1 MGKTKDLGHLASMA
15 LYDVSG
21 NMTLP
26 AGLKIN
32 GSADVATQ
40 SYVGTQLGSYIPST
54 RSITI
59 NGTTY
64 DLSADRSW
72 TITSMIYPSA
82 GIALST
88 GSAWGTSITNNS
100 TNWNTAYG
108 WGNHASAGY
117 LTGITS
123 AQVTTALGYTPYNS
137 TNPNGYITS
146 SSLSS
151 YLPLSGGTMT
161 GIITFSATTGNKID
175 FYYSGDDRYGIQVQS
190 SELRIHSGAQGAS
203 TGGITF
209 GKSTGTTFTEHLR
222 IKNDGNVQV
231 VVGSLSM
238 ATSGTSY
245 IRMGAFPN
253 STSNSG
259 EAWIGRASDRNSGT
273 MTVQLGGGSSSSRSF
288 EVVDYAWT
296 TVLFSVGSNGNIT
309 TNGNIYMTN
318 SNYAFGTSYWA
329 GGGGYPGYQYTGGNT
344 RFGFSSTSGYVDVY
358 TDGNFYAG
366 IDLNGSNNLVLHAGN
381 YSGYAVI
388 ATGRTNWNSYNVI
401 GNVVGQLAWK
411 NYGNNHTIFD
421 ASAGTSPDG
430 GSVNNTNANTYWSA
444 SYPTLM
450 GWNGSSTYGVR
461 VDTSRYADSAGS
473 AGSAS
478 SAGSLSTNASATD
491 IYNNGWFRNNNNL
504 QGIYNQAL
512 GVHFYG
518 NSSEGWAV
526 TGSGTNVRIA
536 FYSNHQTSL
545 RGYVYADTSNNIGFL
560 DNGGS
565 WSFRTNGGTVYS
577 YAYRGKDNVA
587 GTGEASYH
595 PAGVYVPGTN
605 WLYGTTYKNGTTTSG
620 QGWLY
625 MDWNYGM
632 SIVGVYSSVRLQGVW
647 AMGDSYKLSD
657 DGTSAGNLY
666 GLAWSHPNAGGQAGY
681 LTNHGLIHMM
691 YGTAFATISDN
702 IWCRNNITAYSDI
715 RVKENIEVI
724 PNAMEKINA
733 IRGVTFTRNDVPDTS
748 KRHAGVIAQEVEKV
762 LPEVITTNYSNGHLS
777 VAYGNMVGLTI
788 EGLKEH
794 DIKINEQQKTIGIL
808 LNQIEYLK
816 TIINGITK

>member
-72 TITSMIYPSA
+72 TITSMIYPAA

-151 YLPLSGGTMT
+151 YLPLSGGTMS
-161 GIITFSATTGNKID
+161 GALVMGTTGTN
-175 FYYSGDDRYGIQVQS
+175 
-190 SELRIHSGAQGAS
+190 
-203 TGGITF
+203 
-209 GKSTGTTFTEHLR
+209 
-222 IKNDGNVQV
+222 
-231 VVGSLSM
+231 
-238 ATSGTSY
+238 Y

-309 TNGNIYMTN
+309 TSGNIYMTN